1 MPGPS
6 LQAAVS
12 WLAAHPDEAPALEA
26 PLHPSK
32 LGTKQHWDEV
42 SHRRVGPIREDQGE
56 VWFGEDASDK
66 MVEWVQEHV
75 PQTDANLLDLGTGN
89 GQLLFRL
96 SEEGYTSLTGIDY
109 SPSSIELAESIL
121 SSTTPDPKPSINFF
135 VSDILSH
142 DPDPRLTQK
151 RWKVLLD
158 KGTYDAICLS
168 DEIDPKEGVR
178 IGELYPTAVAG
189 LLDEEGYFLITSCT
203 LSLRRKD
210 ELFFLLRTADPFI
223 AHGTSLTG
231 NWTRAELETA
241 FITPQT
247 GLIFHSLVPRPS
259 FSFGGSTGSSIT
271 TIAFQKKKTEA

>member
-6 LQAAVS
+6 LQDAVS
-12 WLAAHPDEAPALEA
+12 WLAAHADEAPALGA

-32 LGTKQHWDEV
+32 LGTKQHWDEL
-42 SHRRVGPIREDQGE
+42 ITCFADQGE
-56 VWFGEDASDK
+56 VWFGEDAADK
-66 MVEWVQEHV
+66 MVEWIQEHV
-75 PQTDANLLDLGTGN
+75 PQTDANLLDRQCSSRRKPARTKKLTDRASLFPYLWGAVGTGN

-109 SPSSIELAESIL
+109 SLSSIELAESIL
-121 SSTTPDPKPSINFF
+121 SSTTQHPKPSINFF
-135 VSDILSH
+135 VSDILSP

-168 DEIDPKEGVR
+168 DQVDPKEGVR
-178 IGELYPTAVAG
+178 IGELYPKAVAG
-189 LLDEEGYFLITSCT
+189 WLDEEAYLLITSC
-203 LSLRRKD
+203 
-210 ELFFLLRTADPFI
+210 
-223 AHGTSLTG
+223 
-231 NWTRAELETA
+231 NWTRAELEKA

-271 TIAFQKKKTEA
+271 TIAFQKKKTQA

>member
-6 LQAAVS
+6 LQDAVS
-12 WLAAHPDEAPALEA
+12 WLAAHADEAPALGA

-42 SHRRVGPIREDQGE
+42 YEREVKMFKEIGDQGE
-56 VWFGEDASDK
+56 VWFGEDAADK

-109 SPSSIELAESIL
+109 SLSSIELAESIL
-121 SSTTPDPKPSINFF
+121 SSTTQHPKPSINFF
-135 VSDILSH
+135 VSDILSP

-168 DEIDPKEGVR
+168 DQVDPKEGVR
-178 IGELYPTAVAG
+178 IGELYPKAVAG
-189 LLDEEGYFLITSCT
+189 WLDEEAYLLITSC
-203 LSLRRKD
+203 
-210 ELFFLLRTADPFI
+210 
-223 AHGTSLTG
+223 
-231 NWTRAELETA
+231 NWTRAELEKA

-271 TIAFQKKKTEA
+271 TIAFQKKKTRA